1 MEKDPLVQKLVDLY
15 SRDDLDGLA
24 GALRNGLDLQRERTL
39 SSIEKLVGRYDG
51 KLQLTVFELLM
62 KDGGDDLIPL
72 FIEAIRTEKN
82 TLYGKSLI
90 LLFKEFRHQRALGA
104 LLSIE
109 TSIDKELKSTYQRVL
124 GQLLSQFSEQ
134 FYMSEFQAGLG
145 DPRRVQFA
153 ADMMLRSPHPAFLPF
168 LAERVQEN
176 DMGFRQQGLRVLR
189 ELGNLESN
197 EALFSMLDRL
207 GRQLGSAEALVRLL
221 AQAREPLFEFFERLV
236 QGAGLNWDSA
246 QIQAQFRLFP
256 NGEVEALLAQILD
269 GYAVFGEVRSKIKP
283 YLKGILCGGEP
294 STFQTSRARAAVD
307 EYRDQLV
314 SLRKE
319 AVYTMGAIAV
329 RVGDDQ
335 FLDRIEAQLAN
346 LRDGHDALLISSL
359 AGFRSAKARALLV
372 EYVNTCTE
380 PEILEQA
387 LDALSGQEMSEVPR
401 GVEKLCFDEDNGLLR
416 RRAIQLVAR
425 WGQGPALAERL
436 LDSKAMAVCADGLR
450 MISEYRLE
458 EAYSMLLAMLQKDL
472 AESLLANVLDALAA
486 FPRLATG
493 RAVRPFMLPPYTF
506 AVRLAA
512 LQTCFKAG
520 GEDRHEWIL
529 RTLSQVPPGKGQDLL
544 DVYLNLVLT
553 DDWEDRE
560 SFLIQERDFWLR
572 QLVPEQENLWPKLAQ
587 LIESL
592 PLRGSLH
599 ARGWL
604 SALRRALGSLV
615 QNDPGPEL
623 RRLVALADSLAEE
636 LHRQNQFENESRQIH
651 GMIEAIRDANPYQ
664 RTQAMR
670 QLARNFPEGM
680 AAHDKAV
687 RSLCGLLEEELTRKE
702 PVKDTL
708 IQAITLAGKLRHPS
722 LRVRLELL
730 RDYGNID
737 VRAAVGQALESG
749 LDPVYQQQVRSVFIM
764 DDSRYITKQLAKV
777 LAREGFDVDFENDPQ
792 QGLDRLSRR
801 RFDLLV
807 LDVLMPNLSG
817 AEFLTEARK
826 RGLAPRYTLVITS
839 SRDREE
845 ISPILAV
852 GVDGMLLK
860 PFRMEDLLN
869 RIAEVSG

>member
-15 SRDDLDGLA
+15 SRDDMDALA
-24 GALRNGLDLQRERTL
+24 GALRTGLELQRERTL
-39 SSIEKLVGRYDG
+39 ASLARLVGRYDG
-51 KLQLTVFELLM
+51 KLQLTILELLI

-82 TLYGKSLI
+82 ALYGKSLI

-109 TSIDKELKSTYQRVL
+109 SAIDKELKSTYQRVL

-134 FYMSEFQAGLG
+134 FYMSEFQAGVA

-153 ADMMLRSPHPAFLPF
+153 ADMMLRSPHPAFLAF
-168 LAERVQEN
+168 LAERVLEN
-176 DMGFRQQGLRVLR
+176 DFGFRQQGLRVLR
-189 ELGNLESN
+189 ELGDQSSN
-197 EALFSMLDRL
+197 ETLFVLLSRL
-207 GRQLGSAEALVRLL
+207 ARQLGSAENLVKLL
-221 AQAREPLFEFFERLV
+221 TQSREPLLAFFEKMV
-236 QGAGLNWDSA
+236 QGAGLNWDGA
-246 QIQAQFRLFP
+246 QLQAQFRQFP
-256 NGEVEALLAQILD
+256 NGEVEGVLGQILD
-269 GYAVFGEVRSKIKP
+269 GYGVVGEVRSKVKP
-283 YLKGILCGGEP
+283 YLKGLLCGGEP
-294 STFQTSRARAAVD
+294 SAFQTSRARAAVD

-314 SLRKE
+314 ELRKE
-319 AVYTMGAIAV
+319 AVFTMGTIAI
-329 RVGDDQ
+329 RVGDEQ
-335 FLDRIEAQLAN
+335 FLDRIEHHLAS
-346 LRDGHDALLISSL
+346 LQGSHDALLISSL
-359 AGFRSAKARALLV
+359 AGFRSPKARGLLV

-387 LDALSGQEMSEVPR
+387 LEALSVQELAEVPR
-401 GVEKLCFDEDNGLLR
+401 GVDKLCFDEDNGLLR

-425 WGQGPALAERL
+425 WGQGLALAERL
-436 LDSKAMAVCADGLR
+436 LASKAMAVCADGLR
-450 MISEYRLE
+450 MIAEYRLE
-458 EAYSMLLAMLQKDL
+458 EAYPLLLGMLQRDL
-472 AESLLANVLDALAA
+472 AESLLANVLEALAA
-486 FPRLATG
+486 FPRPTTG

-512 LQTCFKAG
+512 LQTCFRAG
-520 GEDRHEWIL
+520 GEDRHEWLL
-529 RTLSQVPPGKGQDLL
+529 RTLAQVPPGKGQDLL
-544 DVYLNLVLT
+544 DIYLNLVLT

-560 SFLIQERDFWLR
+560 AFLIQERDFWLR

-592 PLRGSLH
+592 PLHGSPH

-604 SALRRALGSLV
+604 SALRRTLTSLA
-615 QNDPGPEL
+615 QGDPGPEV
-623 RRLVALADSLAEE
+623 RRLMALADDLAET
-636 LHRQNQFENESRQIH
+636 LHRQDQFEHESRQIH
-651 GMIEAIRDANPYQ
+651 GMIQALREANPYQ

-670 QLARNFPEGM
+670 QLVRNYPEGM
-680 AAHDKAV
+680 AAHEENVRTLCAV
-687 RSLCGLLEEELTRKE
+687 LEEELSRRE

-708 IQAITLAGKLRHPS
+708 LQAVALAGKLRHPS
-722 LRVRLELL
+722 LRGRLEQL
-730 RDYGNID
+730 RAYGNID
-737 VRAAVGQALESG
+737 VRAAVVQALEAG
-749 LDPVYQQQVRSVFIM
+749 LDPVFQQLVRSVFIM

-777 LAREGFDVDFENDPQ
+777 LAREGFEVDFDNDPQ
-792 QGLDRLSRR
+792 TGLTRLGRR

-807 LDVLMPNLSG
+807 LDVLMPQMSG

-826 RGLAPRYTLVITS
+826 RGQAPRYTLVITS

-869 RIAEVSG
+869 RIAELSA

>member
-15 SRDDLDGLA
+15 SRADMDGLA
-24 GALRNGLDLQRERTL
+24 GALRNGLELQRERTL
-39 SSIEKLVGRYDG
+39 ASLEKLVGRYDG

-82 TLYGKSLI
+82 ALYGKSLI

-109 TSIDKELKSTYQRVL
+109 ASIDKELKSTYQRVL
-124 GQLLSQFSEQ
+124 GQMLSQFSEQ

-176 DMGFRQQGLRVLR
+176 DLGFRQQGLRVLR
-189 ELGNLESN
+189 ELGELESN
-197 EALFSMLDRL
+197 NALFSMINRL
-207 GRQLGSAEALVRLL
+207 GRQLSGVEALVKLL
-221 AQAREPLFEFFERLV
+221 AQSREPLYEFFERLV
-236 QGAGLNWDSA
+236 QGAGLNWDSS
-246 QIQAQFRLFP
+246 QIHAQFRHFP
-256 NGEVEALLAQILD
+256 NGDVETVLAQVLE
-269 GYAVFGEVRSKIKP
+269 GYALVGEVRSKIKP

-294 STFQTSRARAAVD
+294 SAFQTSRARNAVD
-307 EYRDQLV
+307 EFRDQLV
-314 SLRKE
+314 GLRKE
-319 AVYTMGAIAV
+319 AVTTMGMIAV
-329 RVGDDQ
+329 RAGDEQ
-335 FLDRIEAQLAN
+335 FLDRIETQFAD
-346 LRDGHDALLISSL
+346 LRHGHDALLISSL
-359 AGFRSAKARALLV
+359 AGFRSPKARALLE

-387 LDALSGQEMSEVPR
+387 LEALAIQEVSEVPR
-401 GVEKLCFDEDNGLLR
+401 GVEKLCFEEDNGLLR

-425 WGQGPALAERL
+425 WGRGDALAERL
-436 LDSKAMAVCADGLR
+436 LDSKTMAVCADGLR
-450 MISEYRLE
+450 MIAEYRLE
-458 EAYSMLLAMLQKDL
+458 EVYPLLLAMLQKDL
-472 AESLLANVLDALAA
+472 AESLLANVLEALTA

-493 RAVRPFMLPPYTF
+493 RAVRPFMMPPYTF

-512 LQTCFKAG
+512 LQTCFKSG

-529 RTLSQVPPGKGQDLL
+529 RTLSQVPAGKGQDLL

-553 DDWEDRE
+553 DDWEERE

-572 QLVPEQENLWPKLAQ
+572 QLVPEQESLWPKLAQ

-592 PLRGSLH
+592 PLRGSPH

-604 SALRRALGSLV
+604 AALRRTLTGLA
-615 QNDPGPEL
+615 QTDPGPEI
-623 RRLVALADSLAEE
+623 RRLMAITDSLADE
-636 LHRQNQFENESRQIH
+636 LHRQSQFEAESRQIQS
-651 GMIEAIRDANPYQ
+651 MVEAIRDASPYQ

-680 AAHDKAV
+680 AEHDLAV
-687 RSLCGLLEEELTRKE
+687 RSLCDLLEEELSRKE
-702 PVKDTL
+702 QVKDTL
-708 IQAITLAGKLRHPS
+708 IQAITLAGRLRHPI
-722 LRVRLELL
+722 LRARLELL

-737 VRAAVGQALESG
+737 VRAAVSQALESG
-749 LDPVYQQQVRSVFIM
+749 IDPAFQPQVRSIFIM

-777 LAREGFDVDFENDPQ
+777 LAREGYDVDFENEPQ

-807 LDVLMPNLSG
+807 LDVLMPLLSG

-826 RGLAPRYTLVITS
+826 RGLAPHYTLVITS

-869 RIAEVSG
+869 RIAELSR